1 MAETKHNS
9 TAQGTASPS
18 QLQQRASSTSE
29 KTHSESPSTLS
40 FSISTSDL
48 ASLRRVRASIPP
60 TVWAAAFMGM
70 FERFAFYG
78 ASAPFQNYMQNSIDD
93 PFRVG
98 ALGMGQAKATIVN
111 YAFITFG
118 FLTPVPMAV
127 VADKWTGRYL
137 AILGSFA

>member
-1 MAETKHNS
+1 MAEKTNHATS
-9 TAQGTASPS
+9 RCTAASLR
-18 QLQQRASSTSE
+18 LQQCVSSTSE
-29 KTHSESPSTLS
+29 KPQSKTPSTLS
-40 FSISTSDL
+40 LTISASDL

>member
-1 MAETKHNS
+1 MAEKPDDTTSDMNQARNS
-9 TAQGTASPS
+9 ASSSEESLPAPNPSTPSPS
-18 QLQQRASSTSE
+18 
-29 KTHSESPSTLS
+29 
-40 FSISTSDL
+40 ISASDL
-48 ASLRRVRASIPP
+48 TNLRRTRASIPW

-70 FERFAFYG
+70 CERFAFYG

-93 PFRVG
+93 PYRPG

-118 FLTPVPMAV
+118 FITPIPMAV
-127 VADKWTGRYL
+127 VADKWTGRYR